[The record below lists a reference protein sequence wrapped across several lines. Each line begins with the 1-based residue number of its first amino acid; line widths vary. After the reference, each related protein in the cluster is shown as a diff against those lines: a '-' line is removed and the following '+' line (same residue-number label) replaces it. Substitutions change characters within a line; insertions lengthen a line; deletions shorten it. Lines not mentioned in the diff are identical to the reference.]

1 MVFLTPIL
9 LVGLLAGLVPIAIHL
24 IRREKPP
31 KLFFS
36 TIRFLKKTSKKLVLF
51 QRLQQILL
59 LILRSVII
67 CLLVFAF
74 ARPLFNQSVRGL
86 LDADPQSAVIL
97 LDLSMSMQYGDTFER
112 AKNEALDILSYMT
125 SGDEVGLIGFS
136 DRAELVRELDTDI
149 DRIRSVITE
158 IEQAGFGA
166 TRYMPNLR
174 LADQLL
180 ETSRYE
186 NRAVYLIS
194 DFQESGIQGI
204 DEGWKLSPGVAF
216 TGIDVGEEESSNLVL
231 TDVRSP
237 EQLLDA
243 AAQQQILARVR
254 TTGTL
259 YLEQGEVSLRIDGQM
274 VDRVPIDLG
283 ERSEEVISF
292 TAEFDL
298 EGTHDGEV
306 RVSGDE
312 FSVDNSYFFTV
323 DVLPKIRVL
332 LVNGEASENWFDDEG
347 HWFGLAVSSTE
358 ESPFQL
364 NTIEPV
370 ALSAAVLRQNDVVV
384 LLNVG
389 DLSNNQA
396 EAINEYVENGGALLV
411 APGDRVNQELY
422 NRQFSNISPAVLQN
436 LALLGREDYLVIAD
450 FDRRHPIMRPL
461 DVDWSARFQGH
472 WSLQPHDE
480 ADVLMRF
487 DNAEPALIERQ
498 IGEGTVMLFAS
509 ALDLEWNNLA
519 LQGLFLPFV
528 HQTLRHLVQP
538 ESKQRAYQVGDNFSL
553 VPSGEAI
560 SVSATDTNGQ
570 DINFSNDEF
579 MITAT
584 TPGLIT
590 VEVDGNIER
599 YAVNILPEESNF
611 IRITV
616 STLYDSII
624 NPDTNP
630 IQSREVQTAQLI
642 EELERPQRIWWWILS
657 LVMLLVIAEA
667 VIANRTYR

>member
-31 KLFFS
+31 KLLFS

-51 QRLQQILL
+51 QHLQQIIL

-216 TGIDVGEEESSNLVL
+216 TGIDVGEEESNNLVL

-237 EQLLDA
+237 EQLLEDA
-243 AAQQQILARVR
+243 APQQILARVR

-570 DINFSNDEF
+570 IINFSNDEF

>member
-1 MVFLTPIL
+1 MVFLNTIF

-31 KLFFS
+31 KLLFS

-51 QRLQQILL
+51 QHLQQILL
-59 LILRSVII
+59 LILRSAII

-74 ARPLFNQSVRGL
+74 ARPFFNQSVTRL
-86 LDADPQSAVIL
+86 LDVDPQSAVIL

-112 AKNEALDILSYMT
+112 AKNEALDILGDMT
-125 SGDEVGLIGFS
+125 SGDEVGLIWFS
-136 DRAELVRELDTDI
+136 DRSELVRELDTDI
-149 DRIRSVITE
+149 DSVRSAITE

-180 ETSRYE
+180 EGSRYE

-194 DFQESGIQGI
+194 DFQEAGIQDM

-237 EQLLDA
+237 EQLLEDA
-243 AAQQQILARVR
+243 TEQQILARVR

-259 YLEQGEVSLRIDGQM
+259 YLAQGEVSLSLDGQM
-274 VDRVPIDLG
+274 VDRVQVDLG
-283 ERSEEVISF
+283 ERSEEVVNF

-298 EGTHDGEV
+298 EGTHEGEV
-306 RVSGDE
+306 RISGDD

-364 NTIEPV
+364 DTIEP
-370 ALSAAVLRQNDVVV
+370 ATLSAAVLRQNDVVA

-389 DLSNNQA
+389 DLSSSQA
-396 EAINEYVENGGALLV
+396 VAISNYVQNGGALLI
-411 APGDRVNQELY
+411 APGDRVNQELF
-422 NRQFSNISPAVLQN
+422 NRQFGDISPAILQN
-436 LALLGREDYLVIAD
+436 LDLLSRDDYLVIAD
-450 FDRRHPIMRPL
+450 FDRRHPILRPL
-461 DVDWSARFQGH
+461 DTDWSARFQGH
-472 WSLQPHDE
+472 WSMLPHEE
-480 ADVLMRF
+480 ADVLMQF
-487 DNAEPALIERQ
+487 DNTEPALVERK
-498 IGEGTVMLFAS
+498 IGDGSVMLFAS
-509 ALDLEWNNLA
+509 AMDLEWNNLP

-538 ESKQRAYQVGDNFSL
+538 ETKQRSYQVGDVFSL
-553 VPSGEAI
+553 EPSGEAT
-560 SVSATDTNGQ
+560 SVSATDANGD
-570 DINFSNDEF
+570 DINFSNDGF
-579 MITAT
+579 VITAT

-590 VEVDGNIER
+590 AEVDEEVIR
-599 YAVNILPEESNF
+599 YAVNVLPEESNF
-611 IRITV
+611 ARTAVATI
-616 STLYDSII
+616 YDSVI

-642 EELERPQRIWWWILS
+642 EELERPQRLWWWILS
-657 LVMLLVIAEA
+657 LVMLLVIVEA